1 MYTKIER
8 CRICGN
14 SALEPVLDLGEQML
28 TGVFP
33 AEPGAD
39 VTVGP
44 LRLVK
49 CVGGEETCGLLQL
62 EHSYDLGEMYGD
74 NYGYRSGLNASMV
87 AHLGRKVE
95 RISDLVSLD
104 PGDLV
109 VDIGSNDS
117 TTLRAYSQP
126 GLTLVGIDP
135 TGTKFRKYYPDHV
148 ELIPD
153 FFSSKLLE
161 ERFPG
166 RKAKVLTS
174 FSMFY
179 DLPAP
184 MEFMRQVAG
193 VLADDGIW
201 VFEQSYMPLMLETNS
216 YDTVCHEHL
225 EFYALRQIK
234 WMADRVGLRIVDVEF
249 NDVNGGS
256 FSVTVAK
263 GEGDVPEAVQKILDD
278 EDSAGLSTLEP
289 YRAFEERVRRT
300 RDELL
305 AFVDSAR
312 AEGKTVAALGAST
325 KGNVLLQYCSLGED
339 RIQAV
344 GEVNPEKY
352 GCFTPGTWIPI
363 VPESE
368 LLGERPDYLIVL
380 PWHFR
385 RFFEQSPA
393 FAGTRLVFPLPT
405 LEVSAPAAPAA
416 AAAAS

>member
-14 SALEPVLDLGEQML
+14 SELVPVLDLGEQML

-33 AEPGAD
+33 AERDAD

-49 CVGGEETCGLLQL
+49 CIGGDEACGLLQL
-62 EHSYDLGEMYGD
+62 EHSYDLGEMYGE

-95 RISDLVSLD
+95 RIASLVSLD

-135 TGTKFRKYYPDHV
+135 TGTKFRQYYPDHV

-153 FFSSKLLE
+153 FFSSALLE

-166 RKAKVLTS
+166 RKAKVVTS

-234 WMADRVGLRIVDVEF
+234 WMTDRVGLRIVDVEF

-263 GEGDVPEAVQKILDD
+263 GDGPLPEPVRKILDD
-278 EDSAGLSTLEP
+278 EDSAGLSTLAP
-289 YRAFEERVRRT
+289 YRAFEERVRRS

-305 AFVDSAR
+305 AFVDGAR

-325 KGNVLLQYCSLGED
+325 KGNVLLQYCGLGED
-339 RIQAV
+339 RIGAV
-344 GEVNPEKY
+344 GEVNPEKF

-363 VPESE
+363 VPERE

-405 LEVSAPAAPAA
+405 LEVSESAATAVS
-416 AAAAS
+416 AAS